1 MKEYKFSYN
10 CKFSKILRAR
20 EYWLNWSLKLKQ
32 TRTLC
37 PLKVLHLS
45 QLELCT
51 LYVREDNCWL
61 FNHTLTSQQCL
72 SGIAVTHDKI
82 ISLLCLS
89 GYCFQ
94 FNSAGDLQ
102 AKSPGKTGGIQ
113 FILDAQTEEYST
125 GPFSV
130 SEGFAVS
137 LSSLN

>member
-1 MKEYKFSYN
+1 MTKSF
-10 CKFSKILRAR
+10 
-20 EYWLNWSLKLKQ
+20 
-32 TRTLC
+32 
-37 PLKVLHLS
+37 
-45 QLELCT
+45 
-51 LYVREDNCWL
+51 
-61 FNHTLTSQQCL
+61 
-72 SGIAVTHDKI
+72 
-82 ISLLCLS
+82 SLLCLS

-137 LSSLN
+137 LISLNLNHVSINSRK